1 MTSNVHTRA
10 YGLRFMASCVH
21 IYIYTHCIYA
31 CMHACMLCNVCNACN
46 VCNECMS
53 VCMSVCLS
61 VCLYVCMFPIHI
73 HIHLHIHVIHRIA
86 LSIYTCIYICDPTPS
101 DLSRQH
107 PLQERCAPSC
117 RLGRAVCFACPCSPL
132 RWIIVLGS
140 VFVAWISTKHRI

>member
-21 IYIYTHCIYA
+21 IYIYTHTVFMHA

-117 RLGRAVCFACPCSPL
+117 RLAGLCVLHALAVL
-132 RWIIVLGS
+132 
-140 VFVAWISTKHRI
+140 